1 MNPPLLPA
9 SERYYSE
16 RFAAGFGARK
26 KAARPAALLSG
37 KFGLIA
43 ADTLILNYD
52 HLLMQY
58 EVATL
63 QPLGTEQL
71 QAF

>member
-1 MNPPLLPA
+1 MLPA

-16 RFAAGFGARK
+16 RFAAVLERAE

-43 ADTLILNYD
+43 ADTLILNYC